1 MAEESRL
8 SPEQLL
14 EGTDRFR
21 IDGDVALITGAA
33 SGIGRVVAFV
43 LADAGADIA
52 IADRQAEQVRS
63 VGNEI
68 DDHFDVNVTS
78 LTCDVSDPESVESM
92 VDDAVKD
99 LGTVDVLCNIAG
111 VSRESNTESV
121 PEKEWDLIQNVNLK
135 GTYLCSQAAFP
146 HLKGGGR
153 IVNMSSFVAR
163 YGSSTMSHYA
173 AAKAGIRN
181 FTRSLAGEWA
191 TDNVR
196 VNAVAPAPI
205 FTAGI
210 TDLLD
215 VTSEEALDREPIDR
229 ELGSPAEV
237 ADAMLF
243 LASRASSFISGET
256 VFLEGVPAV
265 QEDISRILG

>member
-1 MAEESRL
+1 MAEENQL
-8 SPEQLL
+8 SPAELQ

-21 IDGDVALITGAA
+21 IDGDVAVVTGAA

-43 LADAGADIA
+43 LADAGADVA
-52 IADRQAEQVRS
+52 IADRQTERVRA
-63 VGNEI
+63 VATEI
-68 DDHFDVNVTS
+68 EEHFDANVTS
-78 LTCDVSDPESVESM
+78 ITCDVSDPESVDNM
-92 VDDAVKD
+92 VDRAVED
-99 LGTVDVLCNIAG
+99 LGTVDILCNIAG
-111 VSRESNTESV
+111 VSRESNTESI
-121 PEKEWDLIQNVNLK
+121 PETEWDLVQNVNLK

-146 HLKGGGR
+146 HLQGGGR

-191 TDNVR
+191 GDNIR
-196 VNAVAPAPI
+196 VNAVAPALI

-210 TDLLD
+210 ADLLD
-215 VTSEEALDREPIDR
+215 VTGEKALDREHIDR
-229 ELGSPAEV
+229 DLGSPAEV

-243 LASRASSFISGET
+243 LASRASSFVSGET